1 MRISDFRYGGE
12 ASCGNRRWEMGSQRI
27 EADKGNVERSAFNVQ
42 RAEGP
47 ASKAERERLVEGR
60 K

>member
-1 MRISDFRYGGE
+1 MRISDLRYGGQ
-12 ASCGNRRWEMGSQRI
+12 ASSGNRRWEMGRQRI
-27 EADKGNVERSAFNVQ
+27 EADKGNVECSTFNGQ
-42 RAEGP
+42 RAG

>member
-1 MRISDFRYGGE
+1 
-12 ASCGNRRWEMGSQRI
+12 MGRQRI

-42 RAEGP
+42 RAEGR